1 MLARVAF
8 VPRWNRFGRIEK
20 NARVLPARSLLHR
33 PTPAHRERPAANF
46 PPAKAR
52 NNIKLAEKSQDG
64 PFSRRDRAAFARAA
78 SLLRWPANRV
88 HRPIRRV
95 PTPPAEPNM
104 SAVYKNLGV
113 EFAYPENWQITD
125 EQAQDWPRGVSLETP
140 NGGFWWLQLHPPTNP
155 RDLAAEVLNTMRLE
169 YAELEAEPVTELI
182 GETEVVGFDMHFYCL
197 DLLVTAQARSLQL
210 GKFTLLILSQ
220 AEDREFE
227 RLEPVFHAM
236 LVSLL
241 RNQARAES

>member
-1 MLARVAF
+1 MHRVEPDTDAQALAVTRYPEAVGQVLDAST
-8 VPRWNRFGRIEK
+8 VP
-20 NARVLPARSLLHR
+20 P
-33 PTPAHRERPAANF
+33 
-46 PPAKAR
+46 
-52 NNIKLAEKSQDG
+52 D
-64 PFSRRDRAAFARAA
+64 
-78 SLLRWPANRV
+78 
-88 HRPIRRV
+88 IRL
-95 PTPPAEPNM
+95 
-104 SAVYKNLGV
+104 SV

-125 EQAQDWPRGVSLETP
+125 EQASDWPRGVSLETP

-210 GKFTLLILSQ
+210 GQVTLLILSQ

-227 RLEPVFHAM
+227 RLEPVFF
-236 LVSLL
+236 LL
-241 RNQARAES
+241 NERDAR